1 MYRPL
6 LLLLLTLLV
15 AGICFGIGIY
25 LAKLMA
31 RKKRARRKLPAH
43 SLPMS
48 AFSTLDHPA
57 AQQSSDASDDTSPL
71 DEAEIFMTYGKK
83 AKAIEILREALG
95 QKRISQEEYDAFKVR
110 HEIQ

>member
-1 MYRPL
+1 MSRPQ

-25 LAKLMA
+25 LAKHQA
-31 RKKRARRKLPAH
+31 RKKRARRKLQAH

-57 AQQSSDASDDTSPL
+57 AQQSSDDTSPL
-71 DEAEIFMTYGKK
+71 DEAEVFMAYGKK
-83 AKAIEILREALG
+83 TKAIEILREALA
-95 QKRISQEEYDAFKVR
+95 QKRISREAYDAFKTR
-110 HEIQ
+110 HEIR

>member
-1 MYRPL
+1 MPRPL

-25 LAKLMA
+25 LARHLA
-31 RKKRARRKLPAH
+31 RKKRARRKLQAH

-57 AQQSSDASDDTSPL
+57 AEQSADDTSPL
-71 DEAEIFMTYGKK
+71 DEAEVFMAYGKK
-83 AKAIEILREALG
+83 AKAMEILREALAR
-95 QKRISQEEYDAFKVR
+95 KRISREEYDAFKAR